1 MAAGKSMTGRIEVAD
16 LDRDRFRGALVGL
29 AVGDALGTTLEF
41 TRPGTFEPISD
52 MTGGGPHG
60 LAPGQWTDDTSL
72 ALCLADSLVRRQ
84 EFDPS
89 DQIKRYVRWNRDGL
103 WSSTG
108 YCFDIGNTTSAALE
122 QFELSGEPYSGPT
135 HELSAGNGS
144 VMRLA
149 PVPMFFAGNAVD
161 AVHYSGESSRT
172 THGAKTCIDG
182 CRYYGGLIWAAINA
196 VGKSDILAA
205 MYCPAGTWTELG
217 PWHSEI
223 EDVASGSF
231 KRKDPP
237 QIQGS
242 GYVVRSIEAALWAF
256 HKSTS
261 FEQGALM
268 AVNLGDDADTTGAI
282 YGQLAG
288 AFYGMD
294 GIPAAWT
301 QRIALR
307 VQIIA
312 LADKLFALATSKR
325 ISE

>member
-1 MAAGKSMTGRIEVAD
+1 MTARIEAVN

-41 TRPGTFEPISD
+41 RWPGTFEPISD

-60 LAPGQWTDDTSL
+60 LAPGKWTDDTSL

-84 EFDPS
+84 RFDPK
-89 DQIKRYVRWNRDGL
+89 DQIERYVRWFRDGL

-108 YCFDIGNTTSAALE
+108 YCFDIGNTTRTALE
-122 QFELSGEPYSGPT
+122 QFELSGEPYSGPA
-135 HELSAGNGS
+135 HERSAGNGS

-149 PVPMFFAGNAVD
+149 PVPMFFAGNPAG

-172 THGAKTCIDG
+172 THGAKACVDG
-182 CRYYGGLIWAAINA
+182 CRYYGGLIWAAINGFDKSGLLA
-196 VGKSDILAA
+196 GK
-205 MYCPAGTWTELG
+205 YCPAGKWSELG
-217 PWHSEI
+217 PWHGEI
-223 EDVASGSF
+223 EDVAGGSF
-231 KRKDPP
+231 KRKQPP

-288 AFYGMD
+288 PFYGMG
-294 GIPAAWT
+294 GIPAAWS

-307 VQIIA
+307 DQIIG
-312 LADKLFALATSKR
+312 LADGLFALATSK
-325 ISE
+325 SLFE

>member
-1 MAAGKSMTGRIEVAD
+1 MTARIELAN

-41 TRPGTFEPISD
+41 RRPGTFEPISD

-60 LAPGQWTDDTSL
+60 LAPGKWTDDTSL

-84 EFDPS
+84 RFDPK
-89 DQIKRYVRWNRDGL
+89 DQIERYVRWFRDGQ

-108 YCFDIGNTTSAALE
+108 YCFDIGNTTRAALE
-122 QFELSGEPYSGPT
+122 QFELSGEPYSGPA
-135 HELSAGNGS
+135 HERSAGNGS

-149 PVPMFFAGNAVD
+149 PVPMFFAGNAAG

-172 THGAKTCIDG
+172 THGAKACVDG
-182 CRYYGGLIWAAINA
+182 CRYYGGLIWAAING
-196 VGKSDILAA
+196 VGKSDLLTGK
-205 MYCPAGTWTELG
+205 YTPAGRWSELG
-217 PWHSEI
+217 PWHGEI

-231 KRKDPP
+231 KRKEPP

-242 GYVVRSIEAALWAF
+242 GYVVRSIEAALWEF

-261 FEQGALM
+261 FEEGALM

-288 AFYGMD
+288 AFYGID
-294 GIPAAWT
+294 GIPAAWR

-307 VQIIA
+307 DQIID
-312 LADKLFALATSKR
+312 LSDRLFALATGKGL
-325 ISE
+325 SE

>member
-1 MAAGKSMTGRIEVAD
+1 MTDSINAVN
-16 LDRDRFRGALVGL
+16 LDCDRFRGALAGL
-29 AVGDALGTTLEF
+29 AVGDALGSTLEF

-60 LAPGQWTDDTSL
+60 LAPGEWTDDTSL
-72 ALCLADSLVRRQ
+72 TLCLADSLVQRQ
-84 EFDPS
+84 GFDAK
-89 DQIKRYVRWNRDGL
+89 DQIERYVRWYREGL
-103 WSSTG
+103 WSSIG
-108 YCFDIGNTTSAALE
+108 YCFDIGNTTRTALE
-122 QFELSGEPYSGPT
+122 QFELSREPYSGPA
-135 HELSAGNGS
+135 HERSAGNGS

-149 PVPMFFAGNAVD
+149 PVPMFFAGNAVE

-182 CRYYGGLIWAAINA
+182 CRYYGGLIWAAING
-196 VGKSDILAA
+196 VDKSDLLAA
-205 MYCPAGTWTELG
+205 MYCPAGRWHELG
-217 PWHSEI
+217 PWHGEI

-261 FEQGALM
+261 FEKGALM

-294 GIPAAWT
+294 GIPAAWR

-307 VQIIA
+307 DQIVG
-312 LADKLFALATSKR
+312 LADKLFALATGKR
-325 ISE
+325 ISK

>member
-1 MAAGKSMTGRIEVAD
+1 MTAQTEAAN
-16 LDRDRFRGALVGL
+16 LHRDRFRGALVGL

-41 TRPGTFEPISD
+41 SRPGTFEPVSD

-60 LAPGQWTDDTSL
+60 LAPGKWTDDTSL
-72 ALCLADSLVRRQ
+72 ALCLAESLVQRQ
-84 EFDPS
+84 RFDPK
-89 DQIKRYVRWNRDGL
+89 DQIERYIRWYRDGL

-108 YCFDIGNTTSAALE
+108 YCFDIGNTTRAALE

-135 HELSAGNGS
+135 HERSAGNGS

-149 PVPMFFAGNAVD
+149 PVPMFFAGAAAA

-172 THGAKTCIDG
+172 THGAKACIDG
-182 CRYYGGLIWAAINA
+182 CRYYGGLIWAAINGVDKSGLLA
-196 VGKSDILAA
+196 GKYS
-205 MYCPAGTWTELG
+205 PAGRWSELE
-217 PWHSEI
+217 PWHGEI
-223 EDVASGSF
+223 EEVAGGSF
-231 KRKDPP
+231 KRKGPP

-256 HKSTS
+256 HKSMS

-288 AFYGMD
+288 AFYGMEA
-294 GIPAAWT
+294 IPAVWR

-307 VQIIA
+307 HQIIG
-312 LADKLFALATSKR
+312 LADKIFALATGKGL
-325 ISE
+325 SE